1 MKGRLQLTTKKMRAI
16 LAMLAGVMTASVI
29 PVTASAT
36 VNGFRYKGQYSTK
49 TADIINDPGD
59 IDVV

>member
-1 MKGRLQLTTKKMRAI
+1 MRAI